1 MNTNKKVFDEGIQF
15 LYKNLCNH
23 IVIQAVHDYVV
34 CAVCVWKIRI
44 GGQKCKE
51 SVRYYLGEMDRI
63 KKFIFSD
70 WFDVICDA
78 DPDVVWKNTMIRAA
92 KAVQNLEKQKK
103 RKEIQYGSEEARQE
117 EREDAG
123 KSDNAHRVGSCG
135 LA

>member
-1 MNTNKKVFDEGIQF
+1 MNMNNKAFDNGIQL
-15 LYKNLCNH
+15 LYKDLCNH
-23 IVIQAVHDYVV
+23 IVIQAVHDYIVY
-34 CAVCVWKIRI
+34 AVCVWKIRI

-51 SVRYYLGEMDRI
+51 SARYYLGEMDRI

-78 DPDVVWKNTMIRAA
+78 DPNVVWKNMTVRVA

-103 RKEIQYGSEEARQE
+103 REEIQHGSNEAQQE
-117 EREDAG
+117 GCESIGQFDDTYRAG
-123 KSDNAHRVGSCG
+123 SRS